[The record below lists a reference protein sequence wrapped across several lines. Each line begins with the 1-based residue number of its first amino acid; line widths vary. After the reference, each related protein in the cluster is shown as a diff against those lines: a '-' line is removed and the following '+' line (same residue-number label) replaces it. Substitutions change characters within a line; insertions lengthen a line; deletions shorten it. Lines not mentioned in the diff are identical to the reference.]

1 MNIYL
6 DMDDVVA
13 DWMPAARAIVNRNWD
28 YGERIPD
35 SDWDKVKAK
44 ARFYRDLPIKPG
56 AYELV
61 EYCKKLTADTNGT
74 LQFLTA
80 LPHDY
85 SVPHASYDKVM
96 WANER
101 FPGIPV
107 LFGIYSYDKWK
118 HCKNPTDV
126 LIDDRTSNCEEWR
139 SAGGLA
145 HIYRNWPDCRTW
157 LDEQF
162 GSKGWV
168 CSKCGIDRT
177 KDVCPKGH
185 MAAVTGDCPMI
196 AVAQ

>member
-56 AYELV
+56 AYDLV
-61 EYCKKLTADTNGT
+61 LYCQAKVASGQAES

-80 LPHDY
+80 LPHDDT
-85 SVPHASYDKVM
+85 VQWAAQDKVW
-96 WANER
+96 WAHER

-107 LFGIYSYDKWK
+107 FFGPYSYDKWK
-118 HCKNPTDV
+118 HCKSGDI
-126 LIDDRTSNCEEWR
+126 LIDDRTSNCQEWIE
-139 SAGGLA
+139 AGGQA
-145 HIYRNWPDCRTW
+145 HIYRNWADCQVW

-162 GSKGWV
+162 K
-168 CSKCGIDRT
+168 T
-177 KDVCPKGH
+177 NE
-185 MAAVTGDCPMI
+185 
-196 AVAQ
+196 